1 MSNDSLATQALH
13 ADNGLD
19 GKSDIALP
27 IHLSTTFRY
36 VYNTDQD
43 ESLRGPA
50 VCHSTAFP
58 HQPCTNTRARILISS
73 WFGTFCYSRDRVP
86 TRTRLE
92 TVLSALIHGPTL
104 TYASGLAAVHAYLV
118 FLKPKRIAIG
128 DGYYGSLQVANL
140 HQQLTGYPGLR
151 PTGRSRSRDVIHLET
166 PIKPTGEALSIR
178 RFADEAHKRGA
189 YLIIDSTLRPPGL
202 QDPFALGAD
211 IIMHSGT
218 KYFGGHYDLLCGTLS
233 IQPAREES
241 WFKTL
246 HEQRTILGS
255 VLGSMEVWLGLRSL
269 RTLELRVRRQSEN
282 ATALVLW
289 LYECLKS
296 EFDYVVKKIVAALR
310 ERIPHEFGPVF
321 RTEMKTEEMSRR
333 LSGLMRLFQHATNLG
348 GVESQIEWR
357 RLLDVSAKPTLLRVS
372 IGVEYL
378 EDLKR
383 DLFQG
388 FEVLRHEIG

>member
-1 MSNDSLATQALH
+1 MSDDSLATQVLH
-13 ADNGLD
+13 ADNDLD
-19 GKSDIALP
+19 GESDIAPP

-36 VYNTDQD
+36 LYNADQD
-43 ESLRGPA
+43 ESLPGPA
-50 VCHSTAFP
+50 LG
-58 HQPCTNTRARILISS
+58 N
-73 WFGTFCYSRDRVP
+73 FCYSRDHAP

-92 TVLSALIHGPTL
+92 TVLSALIRGPTL

-128 DGYYGSLQVANL
+128 EGYYGSRQVANL
-140 HQQLTGYPGLR
+140 HQQLTGCEILSFDQLDALQEG
-151 PTGRSRSRDVIHLET
+151 DVIHLET
-166 PIKPTGEALSIR
+166 PINPTGEALSIK

-189 YLIIDSTLRPPGL
+189 YLVIDSTFGPPGL

-218 KYFGGHYDLLCGTLS
+218 KYFGGHHDLLCGTLS
-233 IQPAREES
+233 IPPSREGA
-241 WFKTL
+241 WFKSL

-269 RTLELRVRRQSEN
+269 RTLELRVQRQSAN
-282 ATALVLW
+282 ATGLVRW
-289 LYECLKS
+289 LDECLKGES
-296 EFDYVVKKIVAALR
+296 ENVVRSTVAVVRHASLQVGDMDWLR
-310 ERIPHEFGPVF
+310 EQMPHGFGPVF
-321 RTEMKTEEMSRR
+321 AIEMKTEEMSRK
-333 LSGLMRLFQHATNLG
+333 LTGLLRLFQHATSLG

-357 RLLDVSAKPTLLRVS
+357 RLVDASATPTLLRVS

-383 DLFQG
+383 DLLQG
-388 FEVLRHEIG
+388 FEALMRT

>member
-1 MSNDSLATQALH
+1 MSDDSLATQALH

-19 GKSDIALP
+19 GESDIAPP

-36 VYNTDQD
+36 LYTGDQD
-43 ESLRGPA
+43 ETLSGPA
-50 VCHSTAFP
+50 P
-58 HQPCTNTRARILISS
+58 
-73 WFGTFCYSRDRVP
+73 GTFCYSRDRTP

-92 TVLSALIHGPTL
+92 TVLSALIRGPTL

-128 DGYYGSLQVANL
+128 DGYYGSRQVASL
-140 HQQLTGYPGLR
+140 HQQLTGCEILGFDQLDDLQE
-151 PTGRSRSRDVIHLET
+151 GDVIHLET
-166 PIKPTGEALSIR
+166 PINPTGEALSIR
-178 RFADEAHKRGA
+178 RFADKTHKCGA
-189 YLIIDSTLRPPGL
+189 YLVIDSTFGPPGL

-218 KYFGGHYDLLCGTLS
+218 KYFGGHHDLLCGTLS
-233 IQPAREES
+233 ITPAREEA
-241 WFKTL
+241 WFKAL

-269 RTLELRVRRQSEN
+269 RTLELRVQRQSEN
-282 ATALVLW
+282 ATGLVRW
-289 LYECLKS
+289 LDGCLKS
-296 EFDYVVKKIVAALR
+296 ESDNVVKKTVAIVRHASLQEGDMDWLR
-310 ERIPHEFGPVF
+310 QQMPHGFGPVF
-321 RTEMKTEEMSRR
+321 AIEMRTEEMSRR
-333 LSGLMRLFQHATNLG
+333 LTGLLRLFQHATSLG

-357 RLLDVSAKPTLLRVS
+357 RLVDGSATPTLLRVS

-383 DLFQG
+383 DLLQG
-388 FEVLRHEIG
+388 FEALIED

>member
-1 MSNDSLATQALH
+1 MSNDSLATQILH
-13 ADNGLD
+13 ADNCLD
-19 GKSDIALP
+19 GESDIAPP

-128 DGYYGSLQVANL
+128 DGCYGSLQAANL
-140 HQQLTGYPGLR
+140 HQQLTGW
-151 PTGRSRSRDVIHLET
+151 
-166 PIKPTGEALSIR
+166 EALSIR
-178 RFADEAHKRGA
+178 RSADEAHKRGA
-189 YLIIDSTLRPPGL
+189 YLIIDSTLGPPGL

-289 LYECLKS
+289 LYECLKT
-296 EFDYVVKKIVAALR
+296 EFDYVVKKIVAAVR
-310 ERIPHEFGPVF
+310 
-321 RTEMKTEEMSRR
+321 
-333 LSGLMRLFQHATNLG
+333 HASLQEG
-348 GVESQIEWR
+348 
-357 RLLDVSAKPTLLRVS
+357 DM
-372 IGVEYL
+372 
-378 EDLKR
+378 D
-383 DLFQG
+383 
-388 FEVLRHEIG
+388 

>member
-73 WFGTFCYSRDRVP
+73 WFGTFCYSRDRAP

-140 HQQLTGYPGLR
+140 HQQLTGW
-151 PTGRSRSRDVIHLET
+151 
-166 PIKPTGEALSIR
+166 EALSIR
-178 RFADEAHKRGA
+178 RSADEAHKRGA
-189 YLIIDSTLRPPGL
+189 YLIIDSTLGPPGL

-218 KYFGGHYDLLCGTLS
+218 KCFGGHYDLLCGTLS

-296 EFDYVVKKIVAALR
+296 EFDYVVKKIVAAVR
-310 ERIPHEFGPVF
+310 
-321 RTEMKTEEMSRR
+321 
-333 LSGLMRLFQHATNLG
+333 HASLQEG
-348 GVESQIEWR
+348 
-357 RLLDVSAKPTLLRVS
+357 DM
-372 IGVEYL
+372 
-378 EDLKR
+378 D
-383 DLFQG
+383 
-388 FEVLRHEIG
+388 

>member
-50 VCHSTAFP
+50 
-58 HQPCTNTRARILISS
+58 
-73 WFGTFCYSRDRVP
+73 
-86 TRTRLE
+86 
-92 TVLSALIHGPTL
+92 
-104 TYASGLAAVHAYLV
+104 
-118 FLKPKRIAIG
+118 
-128 DGYYGSLQVANL
+128 
-140 HQQLTGYPGLR
+140 
-151 PTGRSRSRDVIHLET
+151 
-166 PIKPTGEALSIR
+166 PTGEALSIR
-178 RFADEAHKRGA
+178 RSADEAHKRGA
-189 YLIIDSTLRPPGL
+189 YLIIDSTLGPPGL

-218 KYFGGHYDLLCGTLS
+218 KCFGGHYDLLCGTLS

-296 EFDYVVKKIVAALR
+296 EFDYVVKKIVAAVR
-310 ERIPHEFGPVF
+310 
-321 RTEMKTEEMSRR
+321 
-333 LSGLMRLFQHATNLG
+333 HASLQEG
-348 GVESQIEWR
+348 
-357 RLLDVSAKPTLLRVS
+357 DM
-372 IGVEYL
+372 
-378 EDLKR
+378 D
-383 DLFQG
+383 
-388 FEVLRHEIG
+388 

>member
-1 MSNDSLATQALH
+1 MSNDSLATQILH
-13 ADNGLD
+13 ADNCLD
-19 GKSDIALP
+19 GESDIAPP
-27 IHLSTTFRY
+27 IHLSTTF
-36 VYNTDQD
+36 
-43 ESLRGPA
+43 
-50 VCHSTAFP
+50 
-58 HQPCTNTRARILISS
+58 
-73 WFGTFCYSRDRVP
+73 WFGTFCYSRDRAP

-128 DGYYGSLQVANL
+128 DGYYGSLQAANL
-140 HQQLTGYPGLR
+140 HQQLTGCEVLGFDQL
-151 PTGRSRSRDVIHLET
+151 DALEAG
-166 PIKPTGEALSIR
+166 IIR
-178 RFADEAHKRGA
+178 RSADEAHKRGA
-189 YLIIDSTLRPPGL
+189 YLIIDSTLGPPGL

-218 KYFGGHYDLLCGTLS
+218 KCFGGHYDLLCGTLS

-296 EFDYVVKKIVAALR
+296 EFDYVVKKILR
-310 ERIPHEFGPVF
+310 ERKPHEFGPVF

-383 DLFQG
+383 DLLQG
-388 FEVLRHEIG
+388 FEVLRHGIG